1 MGSVHFFVATSKK
14 NTLYYHGHGALVD
27 GNPCLL
33 TPTWEAVPIDELVNK
48 VAELRVIAERFFI
61 ITDCCANS
69 KKFEDE
75 ATKKRVSDAVAVV
88 KGKHFLESIV
98 RIKAVPEGHEAMAIE
113 GKTFTSA
120 LVDVLTLSKKSLP
133 LHELQR
139 RLRKKQED
147 QGSRNFPVV
156 EASVDL
162 ANEPFPL

>member
-1 MGSVHFFVATSKK
+1 MGPEHFFVSTSKK
-14 NTLYYHGHGALVD
+14 NTLYYHGHGAQVD

-98 RIKAVPEGHEAMAIE
+98 RIKAVPGGHEASSVE

-120 LVDVLTLSKKSLP
+120 LVDVLSEKSLP

-156 EASVDL
+156 EAPVNL

>member
-1 MGSVHFFVATSKK
+1 MGPVNFFVATSKK

-48 VAELRVIAERFFI
+48 VADRRITDRLYVL
-61 ITDCCANS
+61 TDCCANS

-75 ATKKRVSDAVAVV
+75 ATRKRVSDAVAVV